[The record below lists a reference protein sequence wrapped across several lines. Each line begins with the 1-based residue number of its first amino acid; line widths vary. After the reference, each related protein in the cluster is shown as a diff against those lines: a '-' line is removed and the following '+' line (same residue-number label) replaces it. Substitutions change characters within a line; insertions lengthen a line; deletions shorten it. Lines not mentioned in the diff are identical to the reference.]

1 MIKFEITIDEET
13 INDYINMYK
22 EHIENKHDKKFKKL
36 SQKKLD
42 KLRKLIAANIK
53 AEIEDNFLEDVYQY
67 IDFED
72 IEFELTNETKV
83 N

>member
-42 KLRKLIAANIK
+42 KLRKLIAVNIK
-53 AEIEDNFLEDVYQY
+53 SEIEDNFLEDVYQY
-67 IDFED
+67 IDFDD

-83 N
+83 D